1 MTYSHADYAKLD
13 TARWMAALA
22 VVLLHSAAVPL
33 TSTAAYGTQDWYWAN
48 LYDAATRW
56 CVPIFVMVSGV
67 LLLDPAKHEGF
78 ASFYKKRGR
87 RILPAIG
94 FWSVFYLFWGAW
106 MYHQQGVPMDAQAWL
121 RKATSGEPYY
131 HLWYLYMLVGL
142 YLFAPYL
149 RLLYQHCSAR
159 QSRYV
164 VLFMLVLAMLQ
175 SLYREVQGN
184 SYGFFLL
191 WFLPYISYF
200 LAGRMMFEGR
210 IRIPYPGWVL
220 SLSIA
225 ATVVG
230 TTLLSSHQH
239 FSTYF
244 YDTFSITVPLMSLA
258 VFQLILQSPTLPTL
272 PMLAPFTFGIYLVHP
287 IFLDL
292 AQQTGL
298 YQAQTGIVWQ
308 TPLMAL
314 AVFMLSW
321 LFAGLL
327 RTLPGGT
334 RIT

>member
-1 MTYSHADYAKLD
+1 MTYSNADYAKLD

-22 VVLLHSAAVPL
+22 VVLLHCAAVPL
-33 TSTAAYGTQDWYWAN
+33 TTTTDYGTQNWFWAN
-48 LYDAATRW
+48 VYDAATRW

-67 LLLDPAKHEGF
+67 LLLDPAKREGF
-78 ASFYKKRGR
+78 GEFYKKRGR
-87 RILPAIG
+87 RILPALL

-149 RLLYQHCSAR
+149 RLLYQHCTQR
-159 QSRYV
+159 QSRYIL
-164 VLFMLVLAMLQ
+164 LFMLVLAMLQ
-175 SLYREVQGN
+175 SLYRETQGN

-200 LAGRMMFEGR
+200 LAGRMMFER
-210 IRIPYPGWVL
+210 RVVIPYPGWVL
-220 SLSIA
+220 AASIA

-230 TTLLSSHQH
+230 TTLLSSEDY

-244 YDTFSITVPLMSLA
+244 YDTFSLTVPVMSLA
-258 VFQLILQSPTLPTL
+258 VFQLILDRPRLPQL
-272 PMLAPFTFGIYLVHP
+272 RMLAPFTFGIYLVHP

-308 TPLMAL
+308 TPLMAF

-321 LFAGLL
+321 LLARLL